1 MNPRIQACFASLAK
15 QSKQALIP
23 YITVGYPRPETTVA
37 LMHAMVAAGADIIE
51 LGVPFSD
58 PMADGPVIQA
68 AGDVALAQGVTMK
81 VVLGIVD
88 EFRAIDSNTPLVLM
102 GYTNPVERY
111 GLDTFMDDAKA
122 SGVDG
127 LVVVDTPPEES
138 AELARKCRD
147 KAMDLIFFLAPTST
161 DERIKM
167 VSELASGY
175 VYYVSMRG
183 ITGAG
188 HMDMTEVLAKVT
200 HLKKSLPMPV
210 GVGFGIRDA
219 QSAKTIATVAD
230 AVIIGTRII
239 QLLGEGPLE
248 QANGRVSEFLSGVR
262 AAMDSARATI

>member
-1 MNPRIQACFASLAK
+1 MNPRIQACFAGLTK
-15 QSKQALIP
+15 QSRQALVP
-23 YITVGYPRPETTVA
+23 YITAGYPEKATTVP

-68 AGDVALAQGVTMK
+68 AGDVALAQGVNIK
-81 VVLGIVD
+81 EVLRSVR
-88 EFRAIDSNTPLVLM
+88 EFRLADAQTPIVLM

-111 GLDTFMDDAKA
+111 GLDRFMADAKDA
-122 SGVDG
+122 GVDG

-138 AELARKCRD
+138 LELAQKCRD

-167 VSELASGY
+167 VADVASGY

-188 HMDMTEVLAKVT
+188 HMDMGDVIRKVT

-219 QSAKTIATVAD
+219 DSAKTIASVAD
-230 AVIIGTRII
+230 AVIIGTKII
-239 QLLGEGPLE
+239 QLLGEGPGD
-248 QANGRVSEFLSGVR
+248 QAITRVAQFLSGVR
-262 AAMDSARATI
+262 MAMDTSRASI

>member
-15 QSKQALIP
+15 QSRQALIP
-23 YITVGYPRPETTVA
+23 YITLGYPQRATTVP

-68 AGDVALAQGVTMK
+68 AGDIALAQGVGMK
-81 VVLGIVD
+81 DVLAFVR
-88 EFRAIDSNTPLVLM
+88 EFRQTDTSTPLVLM

-111 GLDTFMDDAKA
+111 GLDRFMNDAKA

-138 AELARKCRD
+138 LDIARQCRE
-147 KAMDLIFFLAPTST
+147 KEMDLIFFLAPTST
-161 DERIKM
+161 DARIKM
-167 VSELASGY
+167 VAELASGY

-188 HMDMTEVLAKVT
+188 HMDMGEVLSKVT

-219 QSAKTIATVAD
+219 EGAKTIASVAD
-230 AVIIGTRII
+230 AVIIGTKII
-239 QLLGEGPLE
+239 QLLGDGPLD
-248 QANGRVSEFLSGVR
+248 QSIARVVEFLTGVR
-262 AAMDSARATI
+262 KAMDASRVPK

>member
-15 QSKQALIP
+15 QSRQALIP
-23 YITVGYPRPETTVA
+23 YVTAGYPECATTVP
-37 LMHAMVAAGADIIE
+37 LMHAMVAAGADLIE

-68 AGDVALAQGVTMK
+68 AGDVALAQGVGMK
-81 VVLGIVD
+81 DVLAFVT
-88 EFRAIDSNTPLVLM
+88 EFRQTDTKTPIVLM

-111 GLDTFMDDAKA
+111 GLDRFMNDAKT

-138 AELARKCRD
+138 LELAQKCRD

-161 DERIKM
+161 DERVKM
-167 VSELASGY
+167 VAEVASGY

-188 HMDMTEVLAKVT
+188 HMDMGEVLSKVT
-200 HLKKSLPMPV
+200 HLKKSLPLPV

-219 QSAKTIATVAD
+219 QGAKTIAGVAD
-230 AVIIGTRII
+230 AIIIGTKII
-239 QLLGEGPLE
+239 QLLGEGPLD
-248 QANGRVSEFLSGVR
+248 QAIGRVSEFVSGVR
-262 AAMDSARATI
+262 AAMDTSRVAA